1 VVAWRHADCSGRPML
16 SMPSRTIG
24 LALLGALV
32 ILASGC
38 SNQQGSTTSTG
49 GAAPGAA
56 GGGANAVATVGTG
69 GSAGGGSSGSAAGG
83 STPGAAGGAVSG
95 VAGGAGNPTR
105 PAAPVPG
112 ASPTSLAA
120 QTLTVSLTSANQASP
135 VSIDVPRGATVVWT
149 NTSQTNH
156 TVTDDP
162 SKAANASDAGLPQGA
177 QAWDSGQLGPGVT
190 FTHIFDT
197 PGQYTYFCTNH
208 ETQGMVAHITVSS

>member
-1 VVAWRHADCSGRPML
+1 MLWKRLCAMGLVLLSTVVVLTA
-16 SMPSRTIG
+16 
-24 LALLGALV
+24 
-32 ILASGC
+32 GC
-38 SNQQGSTTSTG
+38 SNQQGSATSTG
-49 GAAPGAA
+49 GTGPGVA
-56 GGGANAVATVGTG
+56 GGSNANAVPTVGSG
-69 GSAGGGSSGSAAGG
+69 GSAGGG
-83 STPGAAGGAVSG
+83 G

-120 QTLTVSLTSANQASP
+120 QTINVSLTSANQASP

-162 SKAANASDAGLPQGA
+162 SKAATASDAALPQGA
-177 QAWDSGQLGPGVT
+177 QSWDSGQLGPGVT